1 MMKEKIFG
9 MLAGICILLL
19 ACSEREDNDSLINNS
34 IMGKDKVTV
43 NLSLSSIPAIQVD
56 GNTDYQPVTRATGDI
71 RSIIANNY
79 RCLVMKK
86 IGSKWYVDT
95 LTNRNLTDAGRWA
108 EVEVTDD
115 TKFKDLQLTLRPGHY
130 RVLVVLNPQSGKWN
144 TGLVPGAVVKGEADT
159 VAHAYT
165 YSFQTDDHYA
175 NLGKRQVRYEI
186 FAGTAEFTVEK
197 TSDLHSA
204 PANGNTHI
212 TFTRRVMQLRFL
224 LKDHKSVPNEFN
236 FSKTQHTVYA
246 TLKATNPDVPFC
258 DGLDCWGNAYYNHTT
273 PTRELEICTDIDSNW
288 RMAKT
293 GTQYKM
299 ISGHVT
305 IYSPFI
311 FADDSKEIPYQLEKV
326 KIAGQ
331 SGQGGFVYVYPPSIP
346 NLILTNN
353 TIQPIVFQTTG
364 EVDGEIAAPQ
374 LQVTLEYLKEES
386 SKESFDTYFD
396 AYYECNIP

>member
-1 MMKEKIFG
+1 MKEKIFG

-19 ACSEREDNDSLINNS
+19 ACSEREDNNSLINNS

-43 NLSLSSIPAIQVD
+43 NLSLSSIPEIQID
-56 GNTDYQPVTRATGDI
+56 GNTDYRPASRAIGDI

-79 RCLVMKK
+79 RCLVMKE

-108 EVEVTDD
+108 EIKVTDD

-130 RVLVVLNPQSGKWN
+130 RVLVVLNPQSAKWN

-165 YSFQTDDHYA
+165 YSFQMDDRYV
-175 NLGKRQVRYEI
+175 NVGKRQVRYEI

-204 PANGNTHI
+204 PVNGNTHI

-224 LKDHKSVPNEFN
+224 LKDHKSVPNDFN
-236 FSKTQHTVYA
+236 FSNTQHTVYA
-246 TLKATNPDVPFC
+246 TLKASQPDMPFC
-258 DGLDCWGNAYYNHTT
+258 EGLDCWGDAYYNHTS
-273 PTRELEICTDIDSNW
+273 PTKKLEICTQLYDDW
-288 RMAKT
+288 RTAKT
-293 GTQYKM
+293 GDQYKM

-305 IYSPFI
+305 IYSPFV
-311 FADDSKEIPYQLEKV
+311 FTDNLKEIPYQLDEIIV
-326 KIAGQ
+326 TGQ
-331 SGQGGFVYVYPPSIP
+331 ATPGGFVYVYKQPIP
-346 NLILTNN
+346 DLTLTNN

-364 EVDGEIAAPQ
+364 EVDGEIASPQ
-374 LQVTLEYLKEES
+374 IQVTLEYLKEES
-386 SKESFDTYFD
+386 SKETFDTYFD